1 MNKGKRWSTSE
12 NDLLISK
19 VCNNTCLNNIAL
31 ELGRT
36 KGGLVKQLEKLLLN
50 KNIDVNALYE
60 QFLISNIKSNYYSD
74 DQLSMNILDNKSHCQ
89 LDNVPSKNISD
100 NISEIIENNLIQTEI
115 NFILDDIIDEIEE
128 TKDLNE
134 EQLLC
139 YNNAK
144 NGKNLLIT
152 GSGGCHAINTEIL
165 MYDGTIKLVQ
175 DIIVNDLLMGD
186 DSTPRSVLNLIRG
199 NEIMYKIVNNK
210 NESYI
215 VNENHIL
222 CLKMTN
228 NKIITDRKERKSYQV
243 RWFDNKQIKHNS
255 KTFSYKIISKQT
267 AFNDATELFNS
278 INEDLIVEISVK
290 DFLNLTDNMQKYL
303 NGYKIGIQFPEVELP
318 LDPYMIGIWL
328 GDGTACEPEIT
339 SQDSTVINYFKQNL
353 HTYKCYL
360 QFHDKYTYRI
370 NGDGTRNFKCNHFM
384 NILKKFNLINN
395 KHIPHIY
402 KCNSRQN
409 QLKILA
415 GLIDSD
421 GYFHNGTFEFTQS
434 IEHERLIDDV
444 IYLCRSL
451 GFACYKN
458 IKKTSWIHKGIKNY
472 GNAFRII
479 ISGNNIEEIPTLCPR
494 KKALPR
500 KQIKDV
506 LVSGIKITKLE
517 NSEYY
522 GFQLDGNH
530 RYLMGNFIV
539 THNCGKST
547 VLKSIIKYLKRKN
560 KNIGITSSTG
570 ISATL
575 INGTTLHSF
584 LKIGLAT
591 KSSQELYDKIIF
603 NKPIYNKLKK
613 LEVLIIDEISMID
626 NVLFNKIAAYL
637 SLIKGIKKPF
647 GKIQLILCGDFYQ
660 LPPVE
665 NTYCFNSNIWNRLN
679 LQKIELK
686 KQMRQIDDSYFQY
699 MLEQV
704 KINNITDDIFSKLSE
719 LKNKTIHS
727 EIKPTILYS
736 KNVDVN
742 KINQNEFLKLVNST
756 NNKVFE
762 FPIKFESSNSKIKT
776 FIKNNPQYTE
786 TLKLCKGLQIM
797 VTHNVDIK
805 NKITNGTRGII
816 TEINNFVIKIKTLDD
831 SYYNI
836 EYTKY
841 ENDSDENIIF
851 DYIPLKLAYAITIH
865 KSQGQTLDYVQIS
878 LGRDIF
884 DYGMAYVALSRA
896 KTLDSIVLSDLS
908 KYAFKTNPEVIEFYN
923 S

>member
-12 NDLLISK
+12 NDLLINK

-36 KGGLVKQLEKLLLN
+36 KGGLIKQLEKLLLN
-50 KNIDVNALYE
+50 KNIDIDLLYE
-60 QFLISNIKSNYYSD
+60 QFLISNVKSNYYSD

-100 NISEIIENNLIQTEI
+100 NVSEIIENNLIQTEI
-115 NFILDDIIDEIEE
+115 NFILDDIIYEIEE

-139 YNNAK
+139 YNYAK

-152 GSGGCHAINTEIL
+152 GPGG
-165 MYDGTIKLVQ
+165 V
-175 DIIVNDLLMGD
+175 
-186 DSTPRSVLNLIRG
+186 
-199 NEIMYKIVNNK
+199 
-210 NESYI
+210 
-215 VNENHIL
+215 
-222 CLKMTN
+222 
-228 NKIITDRKERKSYQV
+228 
-243 RWFDNKQIKHNS
+243 
-255 KTFSYKIISKQT
+255 
-267 AFNDATELFNS
+267 
-278 INEDLIVEISVK
+278 
-290 DFLNLTDNMQKYL
+290 
-303 NGYKIGIQFPEVELP
+303 
-318 LDPYMIGIWL
+318 
-328 GDGTACEPEIT
+328 
-339 SQDSTVINYFKQNL
+339 
-353 HTYKCYL
+353 
-360 QFHDKYTYRI
+360 
-370 NGDGTRNFKCNHFM
+370 
-384 NILKKFNLINN
+384 
-395 KHIPHIY
+395 
-402 KCNSRQN
+402 
-409 QLKILA
+409 
-415 GLIDSD
+415 
-421 GYFHNGTFEFTQS
+421 
-434 IEHERLIDDV
+434 
-444 IYLCRSL
+444 
-451 GFACYKN
+451 
-458 IKKTSWIHKGIKNY
+458 
-472 GNAFRII
+472 
-479 ISGNNIEEIPTLCPR
+479 
-494 KKALPR
+494 
-500 KQIKDV
+500 
-506 LVSGIKITKLE
+506 
-517 NSEYY
+517 
-522 GFQLDGNH
+522 
-530 RYLMGNFIV
+530 
-539 THNCGKST
+539 GKST

-591 KSSQELYDKIIF
+591 KSAQELYYKIIF
-603 NKPIYNKLKK
+603 NKPIYKKLKK

-719 LKNKTIHS
+719 LKNKTILS

-816 TEINNFVIKIKTLDD
+816 TEINNFVIKIKTLDG

-841 ENDSDENIIF
+841 ENDSDENITF

-865 KSQGQTLDYVQIS
+865 KSQGQTLDYVQIN

>member
-12 NDLLISK
+12 NDLLINK

-36 KGGLVKQLEKLLLN
+36 KGGLIKQLEKLLLN

-60 QFLISNIKSNYYSD
+60 QFLISNVKSNYYPD
-74 DQLSMNILDNKSHCQ
+74 KQLPLDNIDNKSHCQ
-89 LDNVPSKNISD
+89 LDNIPSKNISD
-100 NISEIIENNLIQTEI
+100 NVSEIIENNLIQTEI
-115 NFILDDIIDEIEE
+115 NFILDDIIYEIEE

-139 YNNAK
+139 YNYAK

-152 GSGGCHAINTEIL
+152 GPGG
-165 MYDGTIKLVQ
+165 V
-175 DIIVNDLLMGD
+175 
-186 DSTPRSVLNLIRG
+186 
-199 NEIMYKIVNNK
+199 
-210 NESYI
+210 
-215 VNENHIL
+215 
-222 CLKMTN
+222 
-228 NKIITDRKERKSYQV
+228 
-243 RWFDNKQIKHNS
+243 
-255 KTFSYKIISKQT
+255 
-267 AFNDATELFNS
+267 
-278 INEDLIVEISVK
+278 
-290 DFLNLTDNMQKYL
+290 
-303 NGYKIGIQFPEVELP
+303 
-318 LDPYMIGIWL
+318 
-328 GDGTACEPEIT
+328 
-339 SQDSTVINYFKQNL
+339 
-353 HTYKCYL
+353 
-360 QFHDKYTYRI
+360 
-370 NGDGTRNFKCNHFM
+370 
-384 NILKKFNLINN
+384 
-395 KHIPHIY
+395 
-402 KCNSRQN
+402 
-409 QLKILA
+409 
-415 GLIDSD
+415 
-421 GYFHNGTFEFTQS
+421 
-434 IEHERLIDDV
+434 
-444 IYLCRSL
+444 
-451 GFACYKN
+451 
-458 IKKTSWIHKGIKNY
+458 
-472 GNAFRII
+472 
-479 ISGNNIEEIPTLCPR
+479 
-494 KKALPR
+494 
-500 KQIKDV
+500 
-506 LVSGIKITKLE
+506 
-517 NSEYY
+517 
-522 GFQLDGNH
+522 
-530 RYLMGNFIV
+530 
-539 THNCGKST
+539 GKST

-591 KSSQELYDKIIF
+591 KSAQELYDKIIF

-816 TEINNFVIKIKTLDD
+816 TEINNYIIQIKTLDG

-841 ENDSDENIIF
+841 ENDSDENITF

-865 KSQGQTLDYVQIS
+865 KSQGQTLDYVQIN

>member
-19 VCNNTCLNNIAL
+19 ICNNTCLNNIAL
-31 ELGRT
+31 DLGRT

-50 KNIDVNALYE
+50 KNIDVHLLYE
-60 QFLISNIKSNYYSD
+60 QLLISNIKSNYYQD
-74 DQLSMNILDNKSHCQ
+74 DQLSFNILDIKSLDQ
-89 LDNVPSKNISD
+89 IDNNLSKKTSDNV
-100 NISEIIENNLIQTEI
+100 SEIIENNLIQTEI
-115 NFILDDIIDEIEE
+115 NFVLDDIIDEIEE
-128 TKDLNE
+128 TKDLNK

-139 YNNAK
+139 YNYAK

-152 GSGGCHAINTEIL
+152 GSGG
-165 MYDGTIKLVQ
+165 V
-175 DIIVNDLLMGD
+175 
-186 DSTPRSVLNLIRG
+186 
-199 NEIMYKIVNNK
+199 
-210 NESYI
+210 
-215 VNENHIL
+215 
-222 CLKMTN
+222 
-228 NKIITDRKERKSYQV
+228 
-243 RWFDNKQIKHNS
+243 
-255 KTFSYKIISKQT
+255 
-267 AFNDATELFNS
+267 
-278 INEDLIVEISVK
+278 
-290 DFLNLTDNMQKYL
+290 
-303 NGYKIGIQFPEVELP
+303 
-318 LDPYMIGIWL
+318 
-328 GDGTACEPEIT
+328 
-339 SQDSTVINYFKQNL
+339 
-353 HTYKCYL
+353 
-360 QFHDKYTYRI
+360 
-370 NGDGTRNFKCNHFM
+370 
-384 NILKKFNLINN
+384 
-395 KHIPHIY
+395 
-402 KCNSRQN
+402 
-409 QLKILA
+409 
-415 GLIDSD
+415 
-421 GYFHNGTFEFTQS
+421 
-434 IEHERLIDDV
+434 
-444 IYLCRSL
+444 
-451 GFACYKN
+451 
-458 IKKTSWIHKGIKNY
+458 
-472 GNAFRII
+472 
-479 ISGNNIEEIPTLCPR
+479 
-494 KKALPR
+494 
-500 KQIKDV
+500 
-506 LVSGIKITKLE
+506 
-517 NSEYY
+517 
-522 GFQLDGNH
+522 
-530 RYLMGNFIV
+530 
-539 THNCGKST
+539 GKST

-575 INGTTLHSF
+575 INGTTIHSF

-591 KSSQELYDKIIF
+591 KSAQELYDKIQF

-647 GKIQLILCGDFYQ
+647 GKIQIILCGDFYQ

-776 FIKNNPQYTE
+776 FIKNNPQYME

-816 TEINNFVIKIKTLDD
+816 TEINNFVIKIKTLDG

-836 EYTKY
+836 EYIKY

-908 KYAFKTNPEVIEFYN
+908 KYSFKTNPEVIEFYK
-923 S
+923 SS

>member
-12 NDLLISK
+12 NDLLINK

-36 KGGLVKQLEKLLLN
+36 KGGLIKQLEKLLLN
-50 KNIDVNALYE
+50 KNIDINSLYE
-60 QFLISNIKSNYYSD
+60 HFLISNVKSNYCQDDKLPLDNIDIKSS
-74 DQLSMNILDNKSHCQ
+74 DQLENNLIFTSS
-89 LDNVPSKNISD
+89 DNV
-100 NISEIIENNLIQTEI
+100 NLIQTEI

-128 TKDLNE
+128 TNGLNE

-139 YNNAK
+139 YQQVKNNK
-144 NGKNLLIT
+144 NVLIT

-228 NKIITDRKERKSYQV
+228 KKIITDRKERKSYQV
-243 RWFDNKQIKHNS
+243 RWFDNKQIKYNS
-255 KTFSYKIISKQT
+255 KTFSYKIISKHT
-267 AFNDATELFNS
+267 AFNDATEFFNS

-328 GDGTACEPEIT
+328 GDGT
-339 SQDSTVINYFKQNL
+339 
-353 HTYKCYL
+353 
-360 QFHDKYTYRI
+360 
-370 NGDGTRNFKCNHFM
+370 GNFKCNHFM

-421 GYFHNGTFEFTQS
+421 GYLYNGTFEFTQS

-458 IKKTSWIHKGIKNY
+458 IKNTSWIHKGIKNY

-479 ISGNNIEEIPTLCPR
+479 ISGDNIEEIPILCPR

-560 KNIGITSSTG
+560 KNIGVTSSTG

-575 INGTTLHSF
+575 INGTTVHSF

-591 KSSQELYDKIIF
+591 KSAQELYDKIKF

-704 KINNITDDIFSKLSE
+704 KIHNITDDIFSKLSE

-762 FPIKFESSNSKIKT
+762 FPIKFEDSNSKIKT

-816 TEINNFVIKIKTLDD
+816 TEINNYIIQIKTLDG

-841 ENDSDENIIF
+841 ENDSDENITF

-865 KSQGQTLDYVQIS
+865 KSQGQTLDYVQIN